1 MKRLLVALIF
11 VMLPAPAYAQDIQ
24 SGLAALERGDYAAAL
39 REWRPLAE
47 QGDATAQFNLGT
59 MYHLGRGVSRDYAKA
74 VRWYRLAVEKG
85 EPRAQINLG
94 RLYAIGYGVPQD
106 FIRAHMW
113 FDLAAALGLK
123 RAVESRDM
131 VVRLMTS
138 AQIAEAQRMA
148 RDWLKQ
154 HRNQPVINFRFGS

>member
-1 MKRLLVALIF
+1 MKWYR
-11 VMLPAPAYAQDIQ
+11 
-24 SGLAALERGDYAAAL
+24 LAAV
-39 REWRPLAE
+39 
-47 QGDATAQFNLGT
+47 QGDAKAQYNLGS
-59 MYHLGRGVSRDYAKA
+59 MYEDGQGVSQDYDKA
-74 VRWYRLAVEKG
+74 VKWYRFAVEKG

-94 RLYAIGYGVPQD
+94 RLFAIGYGVPQD

-154 HRNQPVINFRFGS
+154 HRNQPVTNFHFGS